1 MIEIKFEIKHPT
13 NRDTITKN
21 VFFVTDTFIAK
32 VVRDEDDI
40 PTYPII
46 AKRGEK
52 NIFPSDRWSDFDTL
66 YDRALKDFTDL
77 HPTGRVVAFETD
89 EGFAVEDMMR
99 DFYDGDTLGDMFG
112 PPPTPEISL
121 PDAEGIFYFVTP
133 QAIYQF
139 FGNISVGTILC
150 VARKPNV
157 VSKPFRELL
166 DLKGSDLPEF
176 EKIVESFL
184 TNPEH
189 KVFFLVESETGKFMK
204 EFYKC

>member
-89 EGFAVEDMMR
+89 EGFAVEDR
-99 DFYDGDTLGDMFG
+99 K
-112 PPPTPEISL
+112 
-121 PDAEGIFYFVTP
+121 
-133 QAIYQF
+133 
-139 FGNISVGTILC
+139 SV
-150 VARKPNV
+150 V
-157 VSKPFRELL
+157 
-166 DLKGSDLPEF
+166 
-176 EKIVESFL
+176 
-184 TNPEH
+184 
-189 KVFFLVESETGKFMK
+189 
-204 EFYKC
+204 